1 LTWAFPDD
9 KVCAICRVLAHTL
22 SREWAMNEI
31 DAVKRFQKLKVLT
44 IEQLVDL
51 LESSVITARRQ
62 LKKWRAHTS
71 FNMNGRYYTLPGI
84 PRFDENG
91 IWKYQR
97 ILFSKY
103 GTLTQTISQLIRR
116 SETGLSAKQIAQV
129 VEVASNSSVFSRL
142 QSVPGIRRERHQGRF
157 VYFSGERYQEQ
168 KSALYQPQQARLPSD
183 AEAVMILV
191 QYIKHPRS
199 SIEELSEIVTEQGR
213 SIDRPVIHRFLEHH
227 DLLKKIPDTK

>member
-1 LTWAFPDD
+1 M
-9 KVCAICRVLAHTL
+9 LAHTL
-22 SREWAMNEI
+22 SEGRDMNEI
-31 DAVKRFQKLKVLT
+31 AAVKKFQRLKVLT
-44 IEQLVDL
+44 IEQLVGL

-62 LKKWRAHTS
+62 LKKWRAYTS

-103 GTLTQTISQLIRR
+103 GTLAQTICRFIGR
-116 SETGLSAKQIAQV
+116 SERGLSARQIAQV

-142 QSVPGIRRERHQGRF
+142 HSVPGIRRERYQGRF
-157 VYFSGERYQEQ
+157 VYFSDERYEEQ
-168 KSALYQPQQARLPSD
+168 KAALCGAKQASLPSD

-191 QYIKHPRS
+191 EYIKHPQS
-199 SIEELSEIVTEQGR
+199 SIEELAERVSRGRGR
-213 SIDRPVIHRFLEHH
+213 SIDCNVIHGFFERY
-227 DLLKKIPDTK
+227 DLLKKFRIQSDPLSQEPY

>member
-1 LTWAFPDD
+1 MDESA
-9 KVCAICRVLAHTL
+9 
-22 SREWAMNEI
+22 
-31 DAVKRFQKLKVLT
+31 AVKRFQRLKVVT

-62 LKKWRAHTS
+62 LKKWKAYTS
-71 FNMNGRYYTLPGI
+71 FNMNGRYYTLPWI

-97 ILFSKY
+97 MLFSKY
-103 GTLTQTISQLIRR
+103 GTLSQTICQLIGR
-116 SETGLSAKQIAQV
+116 SETGLSARQIAQV
-129 VEVASNSSVFSRL
+129 VEVASNSSVFSSL
-142 QSVPGIRRERHQGRF
+142 QRVAGIRRERQQGRF
-157 VYFSGERYQEQ
+157 VYFSDERYQEQ
-168 KSALYQPQQARLPSD
+168 KAALCQRQQSRLPSD

-199 SIEELSEIVTEQGR
+199 SIEELSERVNGQGR
-213 SIDRPVIHRFLEHH
+213 SIDRNVIHRFLENH

>member
-1 LTWAFPDD
+1 MD
-9 KVCAICRVLAHTL
+9 
-22 SREWAMNEI
+22 EI
-31 DAVKRFQKLKVLT
+31 SAVKRFQKLKVLT

-51 LESSVITARRQ
+51 LESSVITARRRM
-62 LKKWRAHTS
+62 KKWGAYTS

-103 GTLTQTISQLIRR
+103 GTLTQTICRLIGR
-116 SETGLSAKQIAQV
+116 SETGLSANQISQV

-142 QSVPGIRRERHQGRF
+142 QSLPGIRRERHQGRF
-157 VYFSGERYQEQ
+157 VYFSTERCQEQ
-168 KSALYQPQQARLPSD
+168 KAALGQGRQARLPSD

-191 QYIKHPRS
+191 QYIKQPHG
-199 SIEELSEIVTEQGR
+199 SIEELSERLAEQGR
-213 SIDRPVIHRFLEHH
+213 SIDHRVIHKFLEHH

>member
-1 LTWAFPDD
+1 MD
-9 KVCAICRVLAHTL
+9 AIEA
-22 SREWAMNEI
+22 I
-31 DAVKRFQKLKVLT
+31 QRFKGLKVLT
-44 IEQLVDL
+44 IEQLVGL

-62 LKKWRAHTS
+62 LKKWKAHTS

-97 ILFSKY
+97 VLFSKY
-103 GTLTQTISQLIRR
+103 GTLTETICQLMRR
-116 SETGLSAKQIAQV
+116 SETGLSARHIARV

-142 QSVPGIRRERHQGRF
+142 HSVAGIRRERQQGHF
-157 VYFSGERYQEQ
+157 VYFSDERYQEQ
-168 KSALYQPQQARLPSD
+168 KAALCQTQQGRRLSD

-191 QYIKHPRS
+191 EYIKHPQSMEDLAERVS
-199 SIEELSEIVTEQGR
+199 GQGR
-213 SIDRPVIHRFLEHH
+213 SIDRNAIYGFLKHH

>member
-1 LTWAFPDD
+1 MD
-9 KVCAICRVLAHTL
+9 
-22 SREWAMNEI
+22 EI
-31 DAVKRFQKLKVLT
+31 SAVKRFQKLKVLT

-51 LESSVITARRQ
+51 LESSVITARRRM
-62 LKKWRAHTS
+62 KKWRAYTS

-103 GTLTQTISQLIRR
+103 GTLTQTICRLIGR
-116 SETGLSAKQIAQV
+116 SETGLSANQIAQV

-142 QSVPGIRRERHQGRF
+142 QSLPGIRRERHQGRF
-157 VYFSGERYQEQ
+157 VYFSTERCQEQ
-168 KSALYQPQQARLPSD
+168 KAALGQGQQARLPSD

-191 QYIKHPRS
+191 QYIKHPQS
-199 SIEELSEIVTEQGR
+199 SVEELAERVSGQGR
-213 SIDRPVIHRFLEHH
+213 SIDRNAVHRFLEHH

>member
-1 LTWAFPDD
+1 MDP
-9 KVCAICRVLAHTL
+9 
-22 SREWAMNEI
+22 N
-31 DAVKRFQKLKVLT
+31 DAVKRFQKLKVVT
-44 IEQLVDL
+44 IEQLVGL

-62 LKKWRAHTS
+62 LKKWRAYTS

-103 GTLTQTISQLIRR
+103 GTLTQTISRLVGRA
-116 SETGLSAKQIAQV
+116 ETGLSAKQIAQV

-142 QSVPGIRRERHQGRF
+142 QDVPSIRRERYQGRF
-157 VYFSGERYQEQ
+157 VYFSEERYQEQ
-168 KSALYQPQQARLPSD
+168 KAALFQPQHVRLPSD

-191 QYIKHPRS
+191 KYIKHPHS
-199 SIEELSEIVTEQGR
+199 SIEELSERVAEQGR
-213 SIDRPVIHRFLEHH
+213 SIGHRVIHRFLEHH
-227 DLLKKIPDTK
+227 DLLKKIQDTK

>member
-1 LTWAFPDD
+1 MDEIE
-9 KVCAICRVLAHTL
+9 AI
-22 SREWAMNEI
+22 
-31 DAVKRFQKLKVLT
+31 KRFKGLKVLT
-44 IEQLVDL
+44 IEQLVGL

-62 LKKWRAHTS
+62 LKKWKAHTS

-97 ILFSKY
+97 VLFSKY
-103 GTLTQTISQLIRR
+103 GTLTETICQLIRR
-116 SETGLSAKQIAQV
+116 SETGLSARQIAQV

-142 QSVPGIRRERHQGRF
+142 HSVAGIRRERQQGHF
-157 VYFSGERYQEQ
+157 VYFSDERYQEQ
-168 KSALYQPQQARLPSD
+168 KAALCQTQQGRRLSD

-191 QYIKHPRS
+191 EYIKHPQS
-199 SIEELSEIVTEQGR
+199 SMAELAERVSGQGR
-213 SIDRPVIHRFLEHH
+213 SIDRNAIHGFLKHH

>member
-1 LTWAFPDD
+1 MDQ
-9 KVCAICRVLAHTL
+9 I
-22 SREWAMNEI
+22 E
-31 DAVKRFQKLKVLT
+31 AVKRFQRLKVVT

-62 LKKWRAHTS
+62 LKKWKAYTS
-71 FNMNGRYYTLPGI
+71 FNMNGRYYTLPEI

-91 IWKYQR
+91 IWKYER

-103 GTLTQTISQLIRR
+103 GTLAQTICQLIRG
-116 SETGLSAKQIAQV
+116 SKTGLSARQIAQV
-129 VEVASNSSVFSRL
+129 VEVASNSSVFSHL
-142 QSVPGIRRERHQGRF
+142 QSIPGIRRERHQGRF
-157 VYFSGERYQEQ
+157 VYFSDERYQEQ
-168 KSALYQPQQARLPSD
+168 KAALCQAQQARLPSD

-199 SIEELSEIVTEQGR
+199 SIEELSERVNGQGR
-213 SIDRPVIHRFLEHH
+213 SIDRNVIHRFLEHH